1 MREMQM
7 SYLRKIKWEIIP
19 DTKPEVIRNC
29 PKCGEKTHFINTEK
43 FRVNANK
50 NNIDIWLIYQCSKCK
65 ATWNMA
71 IYERI
76 NPEHIS
82 REEYNKFLANDREL
96 AISYGFNIDVH
107 NRNRAELI
115 LDCMDYHV
123 VSRDLQELSKKE
135 NEQEIEI
142 CCKYPIELRVDRLL
156 SGKLNISRSQIKNL
170 HDKGLIYNTE
180 NKQLLKA
187 KINDGMVIYCTCL

>member
-1 MREMQM
+1 
-7 SYLRKIKWEIIP
+7 
-19 DTKPEVIRNC
+19 
-29 PKCGEKTHFINTEK
+29 
-43 FRVNANK
+43 
-50 NNIDIWLIYQCSKCK
+50 
-65 ATWNMA
+65 
-71 IYERI
+71 
-76 NPEHIS
+76 
-82 REEYNKFLANDREL
+82 
-96 AISYGFNIDVH
+96 
-107 NRNRAELI
+107 
-115 LDCMDYHV
+115 MDYHV

-142 CCKYPIELRVDRLL
+142 CCKYPIELRVDKLL